1 MAPTDGFVPFVATT
15 LPTAV
20 AFIISS
26 NLSNVLNTLQ
36 TGCINPALGLVIG
49 SDLSQLSFTA
59 RAETDEDP
67 AIQIQYGQVLSSL
80 LSFIIVAFVVYIVV
94 RLVFRYTKIDA
105 TKKL

>member
-26 NLSNVLNTLQ
+26 NLSSVLNSLQ
-36 TGCINPALGLVIG
+36 TGCINPALGLIVG
-49 SDLSQLSFTA
+49 SDLSQLMFVA
-59 RAETDEDP
+59 RAETPENP
-67 AIQIQYGQVLSSL
+67 EIQIQYGQVLSSL
-80 LSFIIVAFVVYIVV
+80 LSFIIVAFVVYIIV
-94 RLVFRYTKIDA
+94 RIVFRYTKIDA